1 MFYPKMNMINDK
13 EMPLAEHFV
22 ELRERLLKS
31 LIFILVSIITIFFNI
46 QYIIKIIQKPAEG
59 IKFIQLAPGE
69 YFFSTV
75 KISIY
80 LGLIISIPYILYE
93 ILQFTIPAMTIK
105 ERQLILPLS
114 IISAILFFG
123 GIIFA
128 YFVLLSPA
136 LKFFISY
143 GANIIEP
150 IWSFE
155 YYFNFVILLLLLTGI
170 AFQIPIFEI
179 VLAIFGLISS
189 NQLIYY
195 WRYVVFFTTI
205 LSAVLT
211 PSTDPLTQIL
221 MSTAIFCLYFLGVIV
236 LKCMNK

>member
-1 MFYPKMNMINDK
+1 MINDK

>member
-1 MFYPKMNMINDK
+1 MNMINDK
-13 EMPLAEHFV
+13 EMPLAEHLL

-31 LIFILVSIITIFFNI
+31 LIFILVSIITILFNI
-46 QYIIKIIQKPAEG
+46 QYIVKIIQKPAEG

-69 YFFSTV
+69 YFFSTL

-105 ERQLILPLS
+105 EKRLILPLS

-128 YFVLLSPA
+128 YFILLSPA
-136 LKFFISY
+136 LRFFISY

-155 YYFNFVILLLLLTGI
+155 YYFNFVILLLLVTGI

-179 VLAIFGLISS
+179 ILAIFGLVSS
-189 NQLIYY
+189 SQLISY
-195 WRYVVFFTTI
+195 WRYVIFLTTI
-205 LSAVLT
+205 ISAVLT

-221 MSTAIFCLYFLGVIV
+221 MSIAIFFLYFMGIIV

>member
-1 MFYPKMNMINDK
+1 MNMINDK

>member
-1 MFYPKMNMINDK
+1 MINDK
-13 EMPLAEHFV
+13 EMPLAEHFL
-22 ELRERLLKS
+22 ELRQRLLKS
-31 LIFILVSIITIFFNI
+31 LIFITVSIITIFFNI

-69 YFFSTV
+69 YFFSTL

-105 ERQLILPLS
+105 EKQLILPLS

-128 YFVLLSPA
+128 YFILLSPA
-136 LKFFISY
+136 LRFFISY

-155 YYFNFVILLLLLTGI
+155 YYFNFVILLLLVTGV

-189 NQLIYY
+189 SQLISY
-195 WRYVVFFTTI
+195 WRYILFLTTI
-205 LSAVLT
+205 ISAVLT

-221 MSTAIFCLYFLGVIV
+221 MSIAIFCLYFLGIII

>member
-1 MFYPKMNMINDK
+1 
-13 EMPLAEHFV
+13 
-22 ELRERLLKS
+22 
-31 LIFILVSIITIFFNI
+31 
-46 QYIIKIIQKPAEG
+46 
-59 IKFIQLAPGE
+59 LAPGE
-69 YFFSTV
+69 YFFSTL

-105 ERQLILPLS
+105 EKRLILPLS

-128 YFVLLSPA
+128 YFILLSPA
-136 LKFFISY
+136 LRFFISY

-155 YYFNFVILLLLLTGI
+155 HYFNFVILLLLVTGI
-170 AFQIPIFEI
+170 AFQIPIFEV

-189 NQLIYY
+189 TQLISY
-195 WRYVVFFTTI
+195 WRYVVLLTTI

-221 MSTAIFCLYFLGVIV
+221 MSMAIFCLYFLGIIV

>member
-1 MFYPKMNMINDK
+1 MINDK
-13 EMPLAEHFV
+13 EMSLAEHFL
-22 ELRERLLKS
+22 ELRERILKS
-31 LIFILVSIITIFFNI
+31 LIFILVSIIIIFLNI
-46 QYIIKIIQKPAEG
+46 QSIIKIIQKPAEG

-69 YFFSTV
+69 YFFSTL

-105 ERQLILPLS
+105 EKRLILPLS

-128 YFVLLSPA
+128 YFILLSPA
-136 LKFFISY
+136 LRFFISY

-155 YYFNFVILLLLLTGI
+155 HYFNFVILLLLVTGI
-170 AFQIPIFEI
+170 AFQIPIFEV

-189 NQLIYY
+189 TQLISY
-195 WRYVVFFTTI
+195 WRYVVLLTTI

-221 MSTAIFCLYFLGVIV
+221 MSMAIFCLYFLGIIV

>member
-1 MFYPKMNMINDK
+1 MNMINDK
-13 EMPLAEHFV
+13 EMSLAEHFL
-22 ELRERLLKS
+22 ELRERILKS
-31 LIFILVSIITIFFNI
+31 LIFILVSIIIIFLNI
-46 QYIIKIIQKPAEG
+46 QSIIKIIQKPAEG

-69 YFFSTV
+69 YFFSTL

-105 ERQLILPLS
+105 EKRLILPLS

-128 YFVLLSPA
+128 YFILLSPA
-136 LKFFISY
+136 LRFFISY

-155 YYFNFVILLLLLTGI
+155 HYFNFVILLLLVTGI
-170 AFQIPIFEI
+170 AFQIPIFEV

-189 NQLIYY
+189 TQLISY
-195 WRYVVFFTTI
+195 WRYVVLLTTI

-221 MSTAIFCLYFLGVIV
+221 MSMAIFCLYFLGIIV